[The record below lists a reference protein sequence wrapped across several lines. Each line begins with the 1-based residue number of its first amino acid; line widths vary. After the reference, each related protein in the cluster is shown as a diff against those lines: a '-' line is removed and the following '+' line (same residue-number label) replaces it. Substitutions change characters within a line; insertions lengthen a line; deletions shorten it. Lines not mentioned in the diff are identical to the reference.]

1 MAQCRTE
8 SYACQELTVPHGS
21 GTLSSMS
28 AESRTTEDFRRTF
41 SRRLNDALDKVGI
54 PPKNEGRQTRLA
66 KLLKQETGRPISQKG
81 VRKWLEGEAMP
92 TEGNRQAL
100 VRICRV
106 NYQWLFGGEDE
117 SPVPQHAGMG
127 NITESCDVG
136 VWYPNEEPLPD
147 GYVTIEAVTLEVGA
161 GSRLVVTE
169 HPEHR
174 LRVYDADFF
183 VRRRCNPGQC
193 KAYRVAGDSMR
204 PFIFD
209 KDWVVV
215 DTSNRTPPGPGVT
228 DERLCTYILRIG
240 DEIMVKML
248 HRLPDGSLRVSSVNP
263 EPKYA
268 AFTVPAQNMDTV
280 EIWGVYLERSGGR
293 PTK

>member
-1 MAQCRTE
+1 MDYDH
-8 SYACQELTVPHGS
+8 SYNELSVKSVLPHGI
-21 GTLSSMS
+21 
-28 AESRTTEDFRRTF
+28 
-41 SRRLNDALDKVGI
+41 K
-54 PPKNEGRQTRLA
+54 
-66 KLLKQETGRPISQKG
+66 
-81 VRKWLEGEAMP
+81 
-92 TEGNRQAL
+92 
-100 VRICRV
+100 
-106 NYQWLFGGEDE
+106 
-117 SPVPQHAGMG
+117 G
-127 NITESCDVG
+127 NISEVRDVRA
-136 VWYPNEEPLPD
+136 WYPDEEPLPD
-147 GYVTIEAVTLEVGA
+147 GYVTIEAVSLEVGA

-183 VRRRCNPGQC
+183 IRRRCNPNQC

-240 DEIMVKML
+240 EEIMVKML

-268 AFTVPAQNMDTV
+268 PFIVPAQNMDTV
-280 EIWGVYLERSGGR
+280 EIWGAYLERSGGR
-293 PTK
+293 PIKQTSLA